1 MWWYSPVIPALE
13 REGEKYL
20 GCVDLPVQSNHIG
33 VFQVKKKKK
42 KTVFE
47 NTGWREAG
55 KMAKK
60 ANALAA
66 KPDNPSVIPGT
77 LLTFLSQPHT
87 ESYSLSSPN
96 HTQNQ

>member
-20 GCVDLPVQSNHIG
+20 GCVGCQSSQIIL
-33 VFQVKKKKK
+33 VYSRFKKKKR
-42 KTVFE
+42 TVFE

-77 LLTFLSQPHT
+77 LLIFLSQPHT